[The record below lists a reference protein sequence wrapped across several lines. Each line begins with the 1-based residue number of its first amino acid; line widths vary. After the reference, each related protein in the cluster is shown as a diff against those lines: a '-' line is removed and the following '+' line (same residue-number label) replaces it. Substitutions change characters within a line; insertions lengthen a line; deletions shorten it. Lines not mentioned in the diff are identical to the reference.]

1 MGYRRKFR
9 LGGRVRRSA
18 RIPHGR
24 KVCDFFEWLLA
35 RLESSS
41 GEVQMRVLTP
51 KTVGGNRRSRV
62 TLRAT
67 MPAEPIPGRGNDGR
81 DWDIE
86 CVQASGEIWEVER
99 EVQNP
104 NDPLFKAN
112 VKVGEKAARKIVLEN
127 YPGHIREVE
136 YEVEADGT
144 AVYEFDIDM
153 ADGREMK
160 VEINAANGNIHEA
173 NEEIWQIGWE

>member
-1 MGYRRKFR
+1 MQQILMG
-9 LGGRVRRSA
+9 
-18 RIPHGR
+18 
-24 KVCDFFEWLLA
+24 LLA
-35 RLESSS
+35 ILPVQAETMDKVTDSFEICMQQVLE
-41 GEVQMRVLTP
+41 QQ
-51 KTVGGNRRSRV
+51 
-62 TLRAT
+62 
-67 MPAEPIPGRGNDGR
+67 PGQIIKVEKKNETGMQIYEFDVRGNDGR

-104 NDPLFKAN
+104 NDPLFKSK
-112 VKVGEKAARKIVLEN
+112 VKVGEKAARKMVLEN

-136 YEVEADGT
+136 YEVEADDT

-160 VEINAANGNIHEA
+160 VEINAANGNVHEA
-173 NEEIWQIGWE
+173 NQEIWQVGWE

>member
-1 MGYRRKFR
+1 MQQILMG
-9 LGGRVRRSA
+9 
-18 RIPHGR
+18 
-24 KVCDFFEWLLA
+24 LLA
-35 RLESSS
+35 ILP
-41 GEVQMRVLTP
+41 VQAETMDKVTDSFEICMQQVL
-51 KTVGGNRRSRV
+51 KQQ
-62 TLRAT
+62 
-67 MPAEPIPGRGNDGR
+67 PGQIIKVEKKNETGMQIYEFDVRGNDGR

-136 YEVEADGT
+136 YEVEASGGISLDNIRQIAETGVERISVGALT
-144 AVYEFDIDM
+144 KDIQALDLSL
-153 ADGREMK
+153 RF
-160 VEINAANGNIHEA
+160 I
-173 NEEIWQIGWE
+173 